1 MSKMTKEQNKFVEAG
16 AQSLSDKDLEKAAGG
31 GQQYDITQVEVHKPK
46 TEPGLTIETP
56 PDVLLQLK
64 NL

>member
-31 GQQYDITQVEVHKPK
+31 GQQYDITQVGRH
-46 TEPGLTIETP
+46 
-56 PDVLLQLK
+56 
-64 NL
+64 